1 MAGGDSES
9 RPVNSLNVRSV
20 SQMCFANLIERSMLH
35 TNAPSNYYNKLFSLF
50 FFPKIYENISIAMPQ
65 LSGQYGWYTPEAL
78 VLLFEVSN
86 SFLTLFFLNC
96 SSTISQ

>member
-35 TNAPSNYYNKLFSLF
+35 TNARSNYYNKLFSLFLF

-86 SFLTLFFLNC
+86 SFLTLFFF
-96 SSTISQ
+96 S